1 MSIVT
6 GKYQVEERS
15 IPINE
20 VRAARDLQCLPHPSS
35 VSRMEEEG
43 EGRGEERE
51 GRGGEGRGGELLR
64 ALLFRVDR
72 VDTDC
77 CQAV

>member
-35 VSRMEEEG
+35 VSRMEG
-43 EGRGEERE
+43 EGRAEN
-51 GRGGEGRGGELLR
+51 GRGGERNSSC
-64 ALLFRVDR
+64 FVIHVDR

-77 CQAV
+77 CHAV